1 MLGKAVATS
10 LALASLASATK
21 QCVVQ
26 TVPVDIEARNAVF
39 DNSTTPHSNIDA
51 TWFVQNMT
59 RQGHNFTN
67 EVVQGFSTVKGTYQI
82 STQLCWDDKTTAD
95 NATLQVLTHGIGFDK
110 TYWDLSF
117 ENYNY
122 SYVDAALA
130 AGFATFSYDRLGIGA
145 SDHGDPLNEIQTNLE
160 IAALRAL
167 TDKLRNGALPGVD
180 AAYDTIVHVGHSYG
194 SVQSFVFAHRYPN
207 ETQGIVLTGFS
218 TNSSFMGFFA
228 AGANFEEAN
237 LNEPL
242 RFLDLPDGYLVSADA
257 SSNQYNVNRLH
268 ALRPSQPVQEHREEG
283 INADYELSAK
293 QFLLPPYF
301 DPEILA
307 FSEYSKQPVTV
318 GELLTI
324 GSAISG
330 PSVFTG
336 PVLVFTGDADVPF
349 CGGDCLETGGA
360 APSIPAQTSV
370 LFPNASVFEAYI
382 QPNTGHGLTAHYNA
396 TAGYQ
401 VIQNWLDDHVAAQ

>member
-21 QCVVQ
+21 QCVAQ

-257 SSNQYNVNRLH
+257 SSNQYN
-268 ALRPSQPVQEHREEG
+268 
-283 INADYELSAK
+283 
-293 QFLLPPYF
+293 FFLPPYF

-349 CGGDCLETGGA
+349 CGGDCLKTGGA

-401 VIQNWLDDHVAAQ
+401 VIQNWLGDHVAAQ

>member
-21 QCVVQ
+21 QCVAQ

-228 AGANFEEAN
+228 TGANFEEAN

-257 SSNQYNVNRLH
+257 SSNQYN
-268 ALRPSQPVQEHREEG
+268 
-283 INADYELSAK
+283 
-293 QFLLPPYF
+293 FFLPPYF